1 MILVKKVVYLN
12 HEVKMI
18 LDKETK
24 ARGRKLFLIEG
35 ILAPFSIRTF
45 MGNLMT
51 AFALALGSNEQ
62 QIGILTSAR
71 RFAGFMQLLTNHFL
85 MKTGSRRRLS
95 QYIFGVSG
103 TVRVMIALFPS
114 IPLAFVS
121 RNAVWY
127 LISLIFIIGSV
138 DAMGLVLKNTWMSE
152 LAPRSIRGRYFG
164 LRKLLT
170 GFSGM
175 LIGYLGGLYVD
186 YRRGSQREMFGFQSL
201 FLVGA
206 LIGYSTLI
214 LLSIVPEVSNE
225 PRKESLK
232 EFLGGFRIL
241 FRDKPFVI
249 WMLFHG
255 CWSFATGFA
264 RPFFT
269 VYLLKELQ
277 LSLATVA
284 LYTAL
289 GEIASI
295 SLAQLW
301 GQLSDKYGNKRIL
314 VVCCIAK
321 SIFPALWI
329 LATGVDTLWAIIW
342 LGFVHSVRGFN
353 SGQQI
358 TILNMA
364 LWLSPREHRAT
375 YLSSENSFTNILSAI
390 SPFVGGLIIGL
401 IGDWHREVTILRWY
415 HTLCPLH
422 ILFFISAISRGTSS
436 LILGWVKSDSRILR
450 KPEISK

>member
-1 MILVKKVVYLN
+1 MN
-12 HEVKMI
+12 
-18 LDKETK
+18 LDKEK
-24 ARGRKLFLIEG
+24 EARGRKLFLIEG
-35 ILAPFSIRTF
+35 ILSPFSLRTF

-71 RFAGFMQLLTNHFL
+71 RFAGFTQLLTNHFL
-85 MKTGSRRRLS
+85 MRTGSRRRFS
-95 QYIFGVSG
+95 QYIFGASS
-103 TVRVMIALFPS
+103 TVRIIIALLPS
-114 IPLAFVS
+114 IPLIFVS
-121 RNAVWY
+121 HNTVWC
-127 LISLIFIIGSV
+127 LIFLIFIIGST
-138 DAMGLVLKNTWMSE
+138 DAIGLVLKNTWMSE
-152 LAPRSIRGRYFG
+152 ITPRGIRGRYFG
-164 LRKLLT
+164 LRRLLT

-186 YRRGSQREMFGFQSL
+186 YWRNSQKEMFGFQSL

-214 LLSIVPEVSNE
+214 LLSIVPEVPSE
-225 PRKESLK
+225 PKKENLK
-232 EFLGGFRIL
+232 EFLEGFRIL

-255 CWSFATGFA
+255 CYSFSTGFA
-264 RPFFT
+264 GPFFT

-295 SLAQLW
+295 SLARLW
-301 GQLSDKYGNKRIL
+301 GQLADKYGNKRIL
-314 VVCCIAK
+314 VVCCVAK

-329 LATGVDTLWAIIW
+329 WATGVDNLGAIIW
-342 LGFVHSVRGFN
+342 LGFVHCVRGFN

-364 LWLSPREHRAT
+364 LWLSPQKHRAT

-401 IGDWHREVTILRWY
+401 IGDWHKEVAILRWY
-415 HTLCPLH
+415 HTLRPLH
-422 ILFFISAISRGTSS
+422 ILFFISAILRGTSS
-436 LILGWVKSDSRILR
+436 LMLNCVKTDSRISR
-450 KPEISK
+450 KSK